1 MYYTFRIRSRKKV
14 FIIRNIIFD
23 VDGTLWDTT
32 EVVAQAWN
40 KAISEV
46 GGTAA
51 VVSAAVLKKEFGKT
65 MKVIA
70 DSLFYDADERTK
82 ELLMEKCCIYEHE
95 ALEENMDNLLFP
107 DVVETIEKLSE
118 KYGLFIVSNCQA
130 SYIELFMKKA
140 GIELYIKD
148 WECFGNT
155 GKGKGKNIML
165 LVKRNNLTDVVYVG
179 DTQGDYEATQM
190 AQIPFIFAKY
200 GFGHVENY
208 ERAISRINELL
219 NL

>member
-1 MYYTFRIRSRKKV
+1 LYTYRVRNRKRG

-32 EVVAQAWN
+32 EVVAEAWN

-70 DSLFYDADERTK
+70 DDLFYEADERTK
-82 ELLMEKCCIYEHE
+82 ELLMKKCCICEHE
-95 ALEENMDNLLFP
+95 ALEENTDNLLFP
-107 DVVETIEKLSE
+107 DVVETIKKLSE
-118 KYGLFIVSNCQA
+118 KYRLFIVSNCQA
-130 SYIELFMKKA
+130 GYIELFMEKA
-140 GIELYIKD
+140 GIEPYIKD

-155 GKGKGKNIML
+155 GKGKGENIML
-165 LVKRNNLTDVVYVG
+165 LMKRNNLTDAEYVG
-179 DTQGDYEATQM
+179 DTQGDYEATEM

-200 GFGHVENY
+200 GFGHVENC
-208 ERAISRINELL
+208 ERAISGIKELL
-219 NL
+219 KL

>member
-1 MYYTFRIRSRKKV
+1 M
-14 FIIRNIIFD
+14 RNIIFD

-32 EVVAQAWN
+32 EVVAKAWN

-46 GGTAA
+46 GGTET
-51 VVSAAVLKKEFGKT
+51 VVSATALKREFGKT

-70 DSLFYDADERTK
+70 DDLFSDADEGQK

-95 ALEENMDNLLFP
+95 ALEENTDDLLFP
-107 DVVETIEKLSE
+107 DVVETIKKLSE

-130 SYIELFMKKA
+130 GYIELFMKKA

-148 WECFGNT
+148 WECFGDT
-155 GKGKGKNIML
+155 GKGKGENIML
-165 LVKRNNLTDVVYVG
+165 LMERNKLTDAVYVG

-200 GFGHVENY
+200 GFGHVANC
-208 ERAISRINELL
+208 EREISAIDDLL
-219 NL
+219 I

>member
-1 MYYTFRIRSRKKV
+1 MH
-14 FIIRNIIFD
+14 NIIFD

-32 EVVAQAWN
+32 EVVAKAWN
-40 KAISEV
+40 KAIAEV

-51 VVSAAVLKKEFGKT
+51 VVSATALKKEFGKT

-70 DSLFYDADERTK
+70 DDLFYDADERQK
-82 ELLMEKCCIYEHE
+82 ELLIEKCCIYEHE
-95 ALEENMDNLLFP
+95 ALEENTANLLFSN
-107 DVVETIEKLSE
+107 VVETIKDLSE
-118 KYGLFIVSNCQA
+118 KNCLFIVSNCQKG
-130 SYIELFMKKA
+130 YIELFMRKA

-155 GKGKGKNIML
+155 GQGKGENIMRL
-165 LVKRNNLTDVVYVG
+165 MKRNNLTDAIYVG

-200 GFGHVENY
+200 GFGHVENC
-208 ERAISRINELL
+208 EREIRGITDLL
-219 NL
+219 NFS